1 MFNFSDYSRE
11 SKFFDQVNKKI
22 IGKIKDEF
30 KGDLINELVELK
42 SKKYSIIAADSRE
55 VKKTKE
61 ANKNGA
67 KIIKHKEF
75 VDVLFNTN
83 IMRRNMKRN
92 QGKLHRTETF
102 DVFKISLSSFDDKRY
117 ISSDDITY

>member
-1 MFNFSDYSRE
+1 MFNFSDYPRE

-30 KGDLINELVELK
+30 KGDIINEHVELK

-55 VKKTKE
+55 VKKAKG

-67 KIIKHKEF
+67 KIIRHKELLMF
-75 VDVLFNTN
+75 CL
-83 IMRRNMKRN
+83 IQK
-92 QGKLHRTETF
+92 
-102 DVFKISLSSFDDKRY
+102 
-117 ISSDDITY
+117 